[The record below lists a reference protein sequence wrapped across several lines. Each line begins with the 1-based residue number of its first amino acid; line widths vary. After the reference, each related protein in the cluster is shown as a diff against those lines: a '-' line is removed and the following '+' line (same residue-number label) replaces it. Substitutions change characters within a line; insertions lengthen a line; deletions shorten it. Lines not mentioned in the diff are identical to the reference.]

1 MIQIYN
7 DDCNSIIDDFIKR
20 DKKIDTVFTSPP
32 YNRKRNDKYKNYD
45 DTLDDYYGFLVN
57 ITEKL
62 FNIINKYI
70 IINVQTNYYNK
81 QDVYRY
87 IGKYYNKI
95 QQIIIWEKSNPLPA
109 SGNNITNAYEYFI
122 VLGNIPLK
130 SNTTYTKNH
139 ITTSVNSET
148 TTKIHK
154 AVMKQDVSDWFIESC
169 MKIKYMFPKA
179 HAAAYVIAAIRLGWF
194 KIYEPIAYYSVYFT
208 VRGSDFDAVIVN
220 SGKSEIRKNTVPLIV
235 IFSFFIYIHNKMILD
250 KIVGP

>member
-1 MIQIYN
+1 MMIQIYN
-7 DDCNSIIDDFIKR
+7 DDCNSIIDDFIKSGKR
-20 DKKIDTVFTSPP
+20 IDTVFTSPP

-62 FNIINKYI
+62 FNITNKYI

-122 VLGNIPLK
+122 ILGDMPLK

-154 AVMKQDVSDWFIESC
+154 AVMKQEVSDWFIE
-169 MKIKYMFPKA
+169 K
-179 HAAAYVIAAIRLGWF
+179 
-194 KIYEPIAYYSVYFT
+194 FT
-208 VRGSDFDAVIVN
+208 
-220 SGKSEIRKNTVPLIV
+220 SEKDI
-235 IFSFFIYIHNKMILD
+235 ILD
-250 KIVGP
+250 PFMGLGTTGISCNKYQRNFIGIEINKEYFDIASNKLKDRG

>member
-20 DKKIDTVFTSPP
+20 GKKIDTVFTSPP

-122 VLGNIPLK
+122 VLGDIPLK

-154 AVMKQDVSDWFIESC
+154 AVMKQDVSDWFIEKFTKEDDTILDPFMGLGTTGISC
-169 MKIKYMFPKA
+169 IKYQRDFIGVEINKE
-179 HAAAYVIAAIRLGWF
+179 YFDIA
-194 KIYEPIAYYSVYFT
+194 S
-208 VRGSDFDAVIVN
+208 
-220 SGKSEIRKNTVPLIV
+220 
-235 IFSFFIYIHNKMILD
+235 NKL
-250 KIVGP
+250 KR